1 MQLAFFTTR
10 KVDAMEE
17 LTWVRRL
24 NFYWSMF
31 NIKFLVLWLNLRDV
45 HATFH
50 RTMAL
55 TLTTVIIP

>member
-24 NFYWSMF
+24 NFYRSMF
-31 NIKFLVLWLNLRDV
+31 YIKFLLCYG
-45 HATFH
+45 
-50 RTMAL
+50 
-55 TLTTVIIP
+55 